1 MQLATWPEL
10 WMRSILHKV
19 MTPDLDIYRAANV
32 LLKTLGFIMPFV
44 RLP

>member
-1 MQLATWPEL
+1 
-10 WMRSILHKV
+10 MRSILHKV
-19 MTPDLDIYRAANV
+19 MTPDLANV